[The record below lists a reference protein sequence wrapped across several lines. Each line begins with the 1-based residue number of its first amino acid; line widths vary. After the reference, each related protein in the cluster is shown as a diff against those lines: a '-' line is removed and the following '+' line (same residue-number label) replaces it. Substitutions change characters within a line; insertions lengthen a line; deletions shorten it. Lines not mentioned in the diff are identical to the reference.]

1 MLLVVVMLLLCC
13 LLVVLMVMLL
23 MLLLVLLVLVL
34 VVATLVSMGRC
45 FAEPDEVMGMARRIY
60 GVQNNKK
67 WREEIDSRKGER
79 KVSYW

>member
-1 MLLVVVMLLLCC
+1 MLVVMVMLLLCC

-23 MLLLVLLVLVL
+23 MLLLVLVL
-34 VVATLVSMGRC
+34 VVATLGSMGRC

-67 WREEIDSRKGER
+67 WREEIESRKGER